1 MVQISYPVLL
11 DRILCYLCTMGEIY
25 EGSNLSMHGYGV
37 LEHIPCVCV
46 CLCVYSH
53 VRMRVCVCV
62 CVCHCVCRCSV
73 FCSETVYPISFLTS
87 KLVVL

>member
-46 CLCVYSH
+46 CVFVCVFARAH
-53 VRMRVCVCV
+53 ACVCV
-62 CVCHCVCRCSV
+62 CVTVCVAAVC
-73 FCSETVYPISFLTS
+73 F
-87 KLVVL
+87 VVKQCIPFHS